1 MTFVTIVWDL
11 EDDPGGNVQQIAQ
24 HGVSREEVEDVLLDD
39 DNPTAKSRTS
49 GRPITFG
56 YTSDGRYLGVVW
68 ELLNDDPRMIYPVT
82 AYDAPEPR

>member
-11 EDDPGGNVQQIAQ
+11 EDDPDGNVQHIAQ
-24 HGVSREEVEDVLLDD
+24 HGVSREEVE
-39 DNPTAKSRTS
+39 
-49 GRPITFG
+49 
-56 YTSDGRYLGVVW
+56 